1 MQHDNDQENRKRVVD
16 KIRLAVNN
24 SKPTITS
31 RWKATS
37 WMKRRCSTLVLHQL
51 PPVPLV
57 LNRCRLRHTALVP
70 QFFANRI
77 TRLHPR
83 PHYLHFA
90 RRRKDC
96 SPRRDHKR
104 LRAPEPERVFHLRAE
119 QQVDCSSF
127 VCLCPCP
134 APAASM
140 LAVSGSVA
148 RRTIAGRRGTWR
160 RGPRIS

>member
-1 MQHDNDQENRKRVVD
+1 M
-16 KIRLAVNN
+16 
-24 SKPTITS
+24 SKSHQPSTGKCECHQMEKLERDAAAHLCCTS
-31 RWKATS
+31 SAP
-37 WMKRRCSTLVLHQL
+37 

-83 PHYLHFA
+83 PHYLHLA

-127 VCLCPCP
+127 VCLCCP
-134 APAASM
+134 AGCQYVGCKW
-140 LAVSGSVA
+140 LRGSSHH
-148 RRTIAGRRGTWR
+148 RRTARDVA
-160 RGPRIS
+160 PRPED